1 MQSVSSKWLPA
12 LTTDHGVS
20 TKVNVLYNGAIV
32 AEDIAFVDG
41 SVSVDRG
48 SDVRRSLS
56 LTVDDPA
63 QFPVNATDRF
73 AVYGQRIYVET
84 GIRYLDGSFE
94 RVPVGTFVI
103 TSVSGNIHTGP
114 LTITASGLEI
124 LLKRA
129 LWDSA
134 TSTKGYAN
142 AAAFLAYQIP
152 NVLPGASFV
161 DASTLAST
169 TPLATKTWD
178 ANTDTWSAF
187 REVAD
192 SVGCELFCD
201 ANGTFR
207 LVDIPDPTNVAV
219 TPVWDVS
226 TGDYGVMVSA
236 NMELSADGVYNRVIV
251 TGENA
256 ADNKPAVKGT
266 ATITSTLDPLYYGGP
281 FGKVTKAVSS
291 SLVTT
296 ASQAVAMAS
305 ALLAKYRAPNRRVT
319 LETIPNAALDAG
331 DRIRVNYGAAALPE
345 IHVVHSF
352 SIPLG
357 VGSGGFT
364 ISTVSGKAD
373 DSA

>member
-1 MQSVSSKWLPA
+1 
-12 LTTDHGVS
+12 
-20 TKVNVLYNGAIV
+20 
-32 AEDIAFVDG
+32 
-41 SVSVDRG
+41 
-48 SDVRRSLS
+48 
-56 LTVDDPA
+56 
-63 QFPVNATDRF
+63 VNATDRF

-84 GIRYLDGSFE
+84 GIQYLDGSVE
-94 RVPVGTFVI
+94 RVPAGMFVI
-103 TSVSGNIHTGP
+103 TNVSGNIHTGP
-114 LTITASGLEI
+114 LTISASGLEI

-134 TSTKGYAN
+134 TSTKGFAN

-152 NVLPGASFV
+152 IVLPGASFV
-161 DASTLAST
+161 DGSTLAST

-178 ANTDTWSAF
+178 ANTDTWTSF

-201 ANGTFR
+201 ALGTFR

-226 TGDYGVMVSA
+226 TGEYGVMVSA
-236 NMELSADGVYNRVIV
+236 TMELTADGVYNRVVV

-256 ADNKPAVKGT
+256 ADNKPAVRGT
-266 ATITSTLDPLYYGGP
+266 ATITSTTDPLYYGGP

-296 ASQAVAMAS
+296 ASQAVAMAN
-305 ALLAKYRAPNRRVT
+305 ALLAKYRAPNRTVS
-319 LETIPNAALDAG
+319 LETVPNAALDAG
-331 DRIRVNYGAAALPE
+331 DRIRVNYGDAALPE

-352 SIPLG
+352 AIPLSVAG
-357 VGSGGFT
+357 GSFA
-364 ISTVSGKAD
+364 ISTVSGKAA
-373 DSA
+373 DSS